1 MKDAFYMGY
10 KINRNIKHFLPTSI
24 LFSNGKEH
32 ITVAMAKD
40 VLDYILSI
48 IATKNP
54 LVESYNTAKMVLD
67 ALKMMLENK
76 RPSRPNNEDI
86 KTAADVLKE
95 IANLSAKSEEEKERN
110 AKATLVCKLMIDGFS
125 GNSLR

>member
-1 MKDAFYMGY
+1 
-10 KINRNIKHFLPTSI
+10 
-24 LFSNGKEH
+24 
-32 ITVAMAKD
+32 MAKD

-48 IATKNP
+48 IATRNP
-54 LVESYNTAKMVLD
+54 LVESYNTAKMVFD

-110 AKATLVCKLMIDGFS
+110 AKATLVCKLIDGFS